1 MTGGHPDHRVYPF
14 AGPVVPG
21 HEQGAGD
28 EPGPGGDWPHT
39 TRVMPWLIAIFLGVI
54 FLVPVD
60 SISAPIP
67 LPIDSELDRL
77 ALGAVAGIWIVTAVA
92 GGAFR
97 PQPRRS
103 LLGSAVLLLLAVT
116 TTSVIVNT
124 ENLAALGELELAIK
138 KLGLLFAFAVFFVV
152 AVTSIRV
159 AEVRAFSRLAV
170 ALGCIL
176 AAGTI
181 LEYRTGANLF
191 FDAADMVL
199 PGAFRLT
206 PPPTDPLYGRAA
218 VTGPT
223 LHGLEVATLLSLTL
237 PLAIMGMLQA
247 GATKGRLLNGFATAL
262 IFAGAAATDR
272 KSAIIVPLVVILVL
286 VLYRPRAMFRL
297 APLGVAL
304 LLLIPV
310 LSPGALGSIRGQL
323 MPSRVSN
330 DASTTGRTSD
340 YQAVTPDIQK
350 RLVLGR
356 GFGSYDPHAY
366 RLLDNQYLGLA
377 VESGLLGIG
386 AFVLVL
392 IATVAVA
399 HRAIRSADP
408 VRGPPALAAA
418 AAAAGLAVAAA
429 LFDLLAYPQ
438 VPYLFFF
445 LGALAVVCAR
455 GLPEP
460 RATRAPVPLTA

>member
-1 MTGGHPDHRVYPF
+1 MTGGHPDRIYPF
-14 AGPVVPG
+14 AGPVVPDR
-21 HEQGAGD
+21 EQGHGD
-28 EPGPGGDWPHT
+28 DHAAGGDWPNT
-39 TRVMPWLIAIFLGVI
+39 TRVMPWLIALFLVLI
-54 FLVPVD
+54 YLVPVD
-60 SISAPIP
+60 SITAPIP

-97 PQPRRS
+97 PLPRRS
-103 LLGSAVLLLLAVT
+103 LLGSALLLLLAVT
-116 TTSVIVNT
+116 TASVVVNT

-138 KLGLLFAFAVFFVV
+138 KLALLFAFAVFFVV

-159 AEVRAFSRLAV
+159 AEVQAFSRLAV
-170 ALGCIL
+170 GLGCIL

-181 LEYRTGANLF
+181 LEYRAGTNLF
-191 FDAADMVL
+191 FDITGTLL
-199 PGAFRLT
+199 PGAFYLS
-206 PPPTDPLYGRAA
+206 PPPTDPLFGRAA

-223 LHGLEVATLLSLTL
+223 LHGLEVATILSLTL
-237 PLAIMGMLQA
+237 PLAMMGMLQA
-247 GATKGRLLNGFATAL
+247 SATRGRLLNGIATAL

-272 KSAIIVPLVVILVL
+272 KSAIIVPLAVIFVL

-297 APLGVAL
+297 APLGVVL
-304 LLLIPV
+304 LMLIPV

-340 YQAVTPDIQK
+340 YQAVAPDIHK

-356 GFGSYDPHAY
+356 GFGSYDPHSY

-377 VESGLLGIG
+377 IESGLVGIG
-386 AFVLVL
+386 AFLLVL

-399 HRAIRSADP
+399 HRAIRSGDP

-418 AAAAGLAVAAA
+418 AAAGGLAVAAA

-460 RATRAPVPLTA
+460 RTSHARVPLTA